1 MLAWLEHWVVEISL
15 ENSLN
20 IFSKGLIENGYD
32 RKTPLVFP
40 KKNCDGVGQGFETKS
55 PVNE

>member
-1 MLAWLEHWVVEISL
+1 MLAWLENWVVEISL

-32 RKTPLVFP
+32 RKTP
-40 KKNCDGVGQGFETKS
+40 S
-55 PVNE
+55 SIS

>member
-20 IFSKGLIENGYD
+20 ILSKGLIENGYD
-32 RKTPLVFP
+32 RKTPSS
-40 KKNCDGVGQGFETKS
+40 FETKS